1 MRRRRTL
8 RIAVAVVVGIT
19 AESILVEFQ
28 PLMLRIPEGALLGG
42 IVDGVL
48 AVWALDTLMRRL
60 RKPEPGIILLT
71 VSGAIILGIAHLLW
85 SLPELLSDPIL
96 VLNAIG
102 RHARDGA
109 ITGAAIGLAIGLTNR
124 LLQEDRA

>member
-1 MRRRRTL
+1 M
-8 RIAVAVVVGIT
+8 AVAVVVAIT
-19 AESILVEFQ
+19 AETILVDLFQ
-28 PLMLRIPEGALLGG
+28 PLMLRTESSLGAMLVGT
-42 IVDGVL
+42 VDGVL

-60 RKPEPGIILLT
+60 RKPEPGIILFT